1 MYGKEDVCTD
11 KEETRNILS
20 NPLRFE
26 DMNMMRHTKTI
37 GLVEIE
43 PTVWKHLTDQ
53 DKQHILQVGDLNLE

>member
-1 MYGKEDVCTD
+1 MYGKGDVYTD

-43 PTVWKHLTDQ
+43 PTVWKYLIDQ
-53 DKQHILQVGDLNLE
+53 DK

>member
-1 MYGKEDVCTD
+1 MKGDYVWQGRRLYGQGGDAK
-11 KEETRNILS
+11 NILS

-43 PTVWKHLTDQ
+43 PTVWKYLIDQ
-53 DKQHILQVGDLNLE
+53 DK